1 MKCTGGLAQARG
13 DKTLGEEHN
22 RGDLSE
28 IIAENF
34 GANATYVEG
43 LLQRYRSNP
52 SLVDEAWRAYFT
64 ELLGESAPATSGNGA
79 ASVAQTTAQATEQA
93 TAQPQTTEQ
102 ASQTAQQATN
112 AEAGARSSTAVRQQT
127 ASQAPASQPRGEAQP
142 IRGGA
147 LKIVENMETSL
158 TVPTA
163 TSNRQVPVKVLEE
176 NRAIVNQFLKEHKRG
191 KTSYTHFIA
200 FAILR
205 ALERFPQMND
215 GFSVVE
221 GQPARLRRAEVNLGL
236 AIDLEKR
243 DGTRTL
249 LVPNIKNAGA
259 LNFTEFLAAYDDTVK
274 RAREGKLGVPDFQ
287 DTTMSLT

>member
-1 MKCTGGLAQARG
+1 M
-13 DKTLGEEHN
+13 TLSEESD
-22 RGDLSE
+22 RADLSE

-43 LLQRYRSNP
+43 LLNRYRSNP

-64 ELLGESAPATSGNGA
+64 ELLGEQAPATSGNGA
-79 ASVAQTTAQATEQA
+79 AAAAQTTARATEQA
-93 TAQPQTTEQ
+93 A
-102 ASQTAQQATN
+102 QTAQQSAQQTTN
-112 AEAGARSSTAVRQQT
+112 AEAGAQSSTAEARRPT
-127 ASQAPASQPRGEAQP
+127 ATQSSTAQPRGEAQP

-176 NRAIVNQFLKEHKRG
+176 NRIIVNQVLKEHKRG

-205 ALERFPQMND
+205 ARTLPADER
-215 GFSVVE
+215 
-221 GQPARLRRAEVNLGL
+221 RLR
-236 AIDLEKR
+236 
-243 DGTRTL
+243 
-249 LVPNIKNAGA
+249 
-259 LNFTEFLAAYDDTVK
+259 
-274 RAREGKLGVPDFQ
+274 
-287 DTTMSLT
+287 SC